1 MLSEVHLDD
10 RRDCCAEPSSER
22 ARLIV
27 GALIAGEIGSE

>member
-1 MLSEVHLDD
+1 MLSEVHLDE

-27 GALIAGEIGSE
+27 GALLGHESGSE